1 MKLKTPTFA
10 RIVLMLTLM
19 LTVFSALSAEKVA
32 KDVNGVPMQFA
43 RYFTAVR
50 DSIPAQGAAV
60 YDSLA
65 VPANAIEC
73 TVIFTTQPGMVYM
86 GTAKTLTATASDWLI
101 LPKETEFTFPVMDTI
116 TYIKYKS
123 LTGANAINII
133 WKRM

>member
-1 MKLKTPTFA
+1 MKKIYVIL
-10 RIVLMLTLM
+10 ILILMILVTLP
-19 LTVFSALSAEKVA
+19 LAAEKVA
-32 KDVNGVPMQFA
+32 KDVNGVPIQFA
-43 RYFTAVR
+43 RTFTAVR

-73 TVIFTTQPGMVYM
+73 TVIFTTQPGMVYF
-86 GTAKTLTATASDWLI
+86 GAAKTLAATAADWLI
-101 LPKETEFTFPVMDTI
+101 VPKEKEFTFPVMEGV